1 MTKKEI
7 LDLVANYRAEVR
19 SVVGEH
25 LAGEALATELDDLFA
40 ELADH
45 VKDDKFEID
54 DLDEYDDEDLVD
66 LVEHLKDKGY
76 TVLNFDNLIERSK
89 LDDFLRSEIF
99 PRYNDQKA
107 FL

>member
-1 MTKKEI
+1 MTKKDT
-7 LDLVANYRAEVR
+7 LDLVANYRAEVKK
-19 SVVGEH
+19 VVGDH
-25 LAGEALATELDDLFA
+25 LAGEDLATELDDLFA
-40 ELADH
+40 ELGDH
-45 VKDDKFEID
+45 VKDDTQINDLEEID
-54 DLDEYDDEDLVD
+54 EDQ
-66 LVEHLKDKGY
+66 LVEYLKDKGY